1 MPPLFYRPL
10 GVLDPVTGQLLV
22 QGEAEGDQYS
32 MSDERTFALTLENS
46 ILSVPLALTHSG
58 ATLEAYPNPARG
70 TFHLR
75 WAMAKPG
82 PVEIEVFDVAGR
94 RVAAAHIPESSGARD
109 LTVGS
114 THDAL
119 PVGIYV
125 VRVRIAGAQL
135 TRRVAVL
142 H

>member
-1 MPPLFYRPL
+1 
-10 GVLDPVTGQLLV
+10 
-22 QGEAEGDQYS
+22 
-32 MSDERTFALTLENS
+32 MSDERTFALALQNS
-46 ILSVPLALTHSG
+46 ILSVPFALTYPA

-70 TFHLR
+70 IFHLR

-94 RVAAAHIPESSGARD
+94 RVASAHVPESSGARS

-125 VRVRIAGAQL
+125 VRARLAGTQL